1 MGCQCFVYALTSWID
16 ITGLTFFPQALQK
29 KIGHDNTFNSLFFH
43 DDLFDV
49 LMSLQFVQTLQVPTK
64 IDHHFHYLDI
74 QAIESKKPNQV
85 VFK

>member
-1 MGCQCFVYALTSWID
+1 MLLQ
-16 ITGLTFFPQALQK
+16 FPQ
-29 KIGHDNTFNSLFFH
+29 SLK
-43 DDLFDV
+43 
-49 LMSLQFVQTLQVPTK
+49 VPTK

>member
-1 MGCQCFVYALTSWID
+1 MPQKQVTILPRMSFLHKSFPFSEFFGHLMLLQ
-16 ITGLTFFPQALQK
+16 FPQ
-29 KIGHDNTFNSLFFH
+29 
-43 DDLFDV
+43 
-49 LMSLQFVQTLQVPTK
+49 TLKVPTK

>member
-1 MGCQCFVYALTSWID
+1 MILKANYYSSTI
-16 ITGLTFFPQALQK
+16 FP
-29 KIGHDNTFNSLFFH
+29 DNSLHIHFPYCVFFGH
-43 DDLFDV
+43 
-49 LMSLQFVQTLQVPTK
+49 LMFLQFLQTLKVPTK

>member
-1 MGCQCFVYALTSWID
+1 MTIHSI
-16 ITGLTFFPQALQK
+16 
-29 KIGHDNTFNSLFFH
+29 LFFH